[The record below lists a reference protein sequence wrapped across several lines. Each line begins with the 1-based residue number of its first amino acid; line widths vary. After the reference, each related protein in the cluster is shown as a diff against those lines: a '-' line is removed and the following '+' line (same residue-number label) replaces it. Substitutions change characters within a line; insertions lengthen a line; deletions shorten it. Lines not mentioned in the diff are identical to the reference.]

1 MLILILALL
10 AQDPNTTYQ
19 NLDRAAKERIYLVY
33 DREVRA
39 RQNIDAAVDATSK
52 ATSLPGGAIRLVV
65 IEMKRDPKFVEQ
77 RKTAARGLLGKKEDK
92 DKKKISTKPRRNS
105 SLGGGGSS
113 GRVST
118 RTRTTPEKK
127 YSGDGI
133 AKEEGEE
140 KVKFNGKEMKVSE
153 FHQSCRYV
161 LPEDLEKINDKIAVV
176 VDGQIRTP
184 AKDYFLID
192 VVGSDGNLLP
202 AIVVLRIASTERLEG
217 IHKGDRVRLWGF
229 FADETQIKAA
239 EDAAKDDDEDEPTP
253 GEEEDEDEKKK
264 RMDRE
269 EKEARPNGRVF
280 FVMDVDQYTRAVPGL
295 ELTCRVKERDD
306 TGGKKRYWDIEVEA
320 KNAGDRPLSDI
331 EVEANVTA
339 SGTKPKSAIDSAFV
353 YFEKLEPGKSAVV
366 KTKLVDWREL
376 PEEDATT
383 SNPNT
388 NTNTFRL
395 NNPQDQID
403 EEEVNVYARPLGGR
417 SSK

>member
-1 MLILILALL
+1 MFILILALL

-52 ATSLPGGAIRLVV
+52 AISLPGGTVRLVV

-92 DKKKISTKPRRNS
+92 DKKKTTTRTRRS
-105 SLGGGGSS
+105 SSSGGGSS
-113 GRVST
+113 RVSS

-140 KVKFNGKEMKVSE
+140 KVKFNGKDMKISE

-161 LPEDLEKINDKIAVV
+161 LPEDLEKINDKVAVV

-184 AKDYFLID
+184 AKDYFVID

-229 FADETQIKAA
+229 FADESQIKAA
-239 EDAAKDDDEDEPTP
+239 EDAAKEDDEDEPAP
-253 GEEEDEDEKKK
+253 GEEEDEDEKRK
-264 RMDRE
+264 RKERE
-269 EKEARPNGRVF
+269 EKDARPNGRVF

-295 ELTCRVKERDD
+295 ELTTRVVERDD
-306 TGGKKRYWDIEVEA
+306 TAGKKRYWDIEVEA

-339 SGTKPKSAIDSAFV
+339 GGTKPKSAVDSAFV

-366 KTKLVDWREL
+366 KTKLVDWRDL
-376 PEEDATT
+376 PEEDSTI
-383 SNPNT
+383 PNS

-395 NNPQDQID
+395 ANPQDKFDD
-403 EEEVNVYARPLGGR
+403 EEVQAYARPLAGR
-417 SSK
+417 IAK

>member
-10 AQDPNTTYQ
+10 AQDPNVTYQ

-39 RQNIDAAVDATSK
+39 RQNVDAAVDATSK

-65 IEMKRDPKFVEQ
+65 IEMKRDPKFIEQ

-92 DKKKISTKPRRNS
+92 DKKKPTTRPRRNSS

-118 RTRTTPEKK
+118 RNRTTTEKK

-140 KVKFNGKEMKVSE
+140 KAKFNGKDMKIAE
-153 FHQSCRYV
+153 FHHACRYV
-161 LPEDLEKINDKIAVV
+161 TPEDLEKVNDKVAVV
-176 VDGQIRTP
+176 VDGQIHSP
-184 AKDYFLID
+184 AKDYFVID
-192 VVGSDGNLLP
+192 VVGSDGALLP

-229 FADETQIKAA
+229 FADESQIKAA
-239 EDAAKDDDEDEPTP
+239 EDAAKEDDEDEPAP

-264 RMDRE
+264 RKERE

-280 FVMDVDQYTRAVPGL
+280 FVMDVDQYTRQIPGL
-295 ELTCRVKERDD
+295 ELTCRLKERDD
-306 TGGKKRYWDIEVEA
+306 TSGKKRYWDIEVEA

-339 SGTKPKSAIDSAFV
+339 GGVKPKSAVDSVFV
-353 YFEKLEPGKSAVV
+353 YFEKLEPGKSSVV
-366 KTKLVDWREL
+366 KTKLVDWREI
-376 PEEDATT
+376 PEEDSTT
-383 SNPNT
+383 TPA
-388 NTNTFRL
+388 NTNTFRFV
-395 NNPQDQID
+395 NPQEQVED
-403 EEEVNVYARPLGGR
+403 EEVEVYARSLGGR
-417 SSK
+417 VSK